1 MRKRILVLTCIL
13 LTLPLSACGKKESSK
28 DNITNTT
35 NTTGTT
41 EEYTSYSYEKE
52 ERGYTEYIK
61 EYPDAIRT
69 KEDWFDN
76 GHLVLPISDE
86 ESYAIQNT
94 NETYATY
101 QIPDEVVAIASTS
114 DLVNIIADLAA
125 KWAPY
130 NYFNYPSYVI
140 SNLSYKFNVIDI
152 ALSRNDFGKSLLDVY
167 LMSEYLPVG
176 SDEDLGYKQDFRLGC
191 MEIFL
196 ATDYVF
202 DQLTDEQREIVLAE
216 IERKNKQII
225 NGEVI
230 CTITRKKSL
239 FYVMID
245 ELIENGGS
253 KWYDY
258 MNK

>member
-1 MRKRILVLTCIL
+1 MGEVILKKRILVLTCIL
-13 LTLPLSACGKKESSK
+13 LTLPLSACGKKENKISYTM
-28 DNITNTT
+28 D
-35 NTTGTT
+35 TT
-41 EEYTSYSYEKE
+41 EEYTAYSYENE

-101 QIPDEVVAIASTS
+101 QIPDEVAAIASTS

-130 NYFNYPSYVI
+130 HSFNYPSDVI
-140 SNLSYKFNVIDI
+140 SILSYRFNVIDI

-167 LMSEYLPVG
+167 IMSEYLPVG
-176 SDEDLGYKQDFRLGC
+176 SDEDLGYKQDNRLAC

-230 CTITRKKSL
+230 CDITRKKSE

-258 MNK
+258 MNQ